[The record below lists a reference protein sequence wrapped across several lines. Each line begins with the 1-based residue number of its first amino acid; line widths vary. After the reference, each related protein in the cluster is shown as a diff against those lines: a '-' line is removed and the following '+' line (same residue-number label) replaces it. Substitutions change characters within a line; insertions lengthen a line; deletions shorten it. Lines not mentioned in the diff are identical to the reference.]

1 MTQRKEI
8 SNKLYMKKS
17 PEMQPGD
24 TVRVHKKI
32 KEGDKERIQVFE
44 GVVLGRKHGK
54 GVNAT
59 ITVRRIS
66 QNVAVERIF
75 PIHASFIEK
84 LEVVNKAKVRRAKLY
99 YLRDAKGRKA
109 RLKAKA
115 IGVSVEQEQPTVQQ
129 TEEQTDESDS
139 LQTTQDA
146 QQESGENKTEVETS
160 NETKKES
167 TN

>member
-1 MTQRKEI
+1 MALLTEI
-8 SNKLYMKKS
+8 INKLYLKKI
-17 PEMQPGD
+17 PDIQPGD
-24 TVRVHKKI
+24 TVRVHQKI

-84 LEVVNKAKVRRAKLY
+84 FEVVKKAKVRRAKLY

-115 IGVSVEQEQPTVQQ
+115 MGVAVEQEQPTVQQ
-129 TEEQTDESDS
+129 TETEEQTGESDS

-146 QQESGENKTEVETS
+146 QQESGEQPQEETD
-160 NETKKES
+160 KKEQA
-167 TN
+167 

>member
-1 MTQRKEI
+1 MALLTEI
-8 SNKLYMKKS
+8 INKLYLKKI
-17 PEMQPGD
+17 PDIQPGD
-24 TVRVHKKI
+24 TVRVHQKI

-44 GVVLGRKHGK
+44 GIVLGRKHGK

-84 LEVVNKAKVRRAKLY
+84 FEVVKKAKVRRAKLY

-115 IGVSVEQEQPTVQQ
+115 MGVAVEEEPAVQQ
-129 TEEQTDESDS
+129 TKTDESDS

-146 QQESGENKTEVETS
+146 QQESGEQPQEETD
-160 NETKKES
+160 KKEQA
-167 TN
+167 

>member
-1 MTQRKEI
+1 MALLTEI
-8 SNKLYMKKS
+8 INKLYLKKI
-17 PEMQPGD
+17 PDIQPGD
-24 TVRVHKKI
+24 TVRVHQKI
-32 KEGDKERIQVFE
+32 KEGNKERIQVFE
-44 GVVLGRKHGK
+44 GIVLGRKHGK

-84 LEVVNKAKVRRAKLY
+84 FEVVKKAKVRRAKLY

-115 IGVSVEQEQPTVQQ
+115 MGVAVEEEPAVQQ
-129 TEEQTDESDS
+129 TQTDESP
-139 LQTTQDA
+139 
-146 QQESGENKTEVETS
+146 QEQSGENKTEAQTS

>member
-1 MTQRKEI
+1 MALLTEI
-8 SNKLYMKKS
+8 INKLYLKKI
-17 PEMQPGD
+17 PDIQPGD
-24 TVRVHKKI
+24 TVRVHQKI

-84 LEVVNKAKVRRAKLY
+84 FEVVKKAKVRRAKLY

-115 IGVSVEQEQPTVQQ
+115 MGVAVEEEPAVQQTQ
-129 TEEQTDESDS
+129 TEEQTGESP
-139 LQTTQDA
+139 
-146 QQESGENKTEVETS
+146 QEQSGENKTEAQTS